1 VIALDANPAGL
12 RDASRHAP
20 ANALFVRC
28 AAEAMPAELNG
39 IATLLTIQFPW
50 GSLLRGAS
58 GADPRLTHRLAALVA
73 PGGRV
78 QLLLASAAHDARGGQ
93 TAIDPA
99 EVAAAWHAA
108 GMRLTEARV
117 ATLADAAA
125 AHSSWGKRLLRNPG
139 PGRSAWHIGMQ
150 RPPANGPGRL

>member
-1 VIALDANPAGL
+1 MIAIDANASAL
-12 RDASRHAP
+12 RDASRRAP
-20 ANALFVRC
+20 PNALFVVC
-28 AAEAMPAELNG
+28 AAEAIPAQLAG
-39 IATLLTIQFPW
+39 VADLLTIHLPW
-50 GSLLRGAS
+50 GSLLHGAT
-58 GADPRLTHRLAALVA
+58 GADPALTRRLAALLA

-78 QLLLASAAHDARGGQ
+78 RLLLSSAERDARGGQ

-99 EVAAAWHAA
+99 AVAAAWHAA
-108 GMRLTEARV
+108 GVRLTEARV

-150 RPPANGPGRL
+150 RPPAIGAGRH